1 MYVKRDEGKRAIQK
15 ERKRKSEKY
24 RKERK
29 LWGKGFI
36 PASLLVFCTLSHTL
50 YKTRETDIQREIE
63 RKVRQEKENN

>member
-50 YKTRETDIQREIE
+50 YKTRETERPGERESE
-63 RKVRQEKENN
+63 RQEKENN